1 MRPDIPW
8 NVAGIPMEAREA
20 ARAAAR
26 REGLSVGEWMT
37 RRILRSFSDTTEAP
51 MREAWSTN
59 VSNFTAATEVRP
71 SRRDTEEML
80 AHVARSESE
89 TGEVFRRIEEQL
101 RGVARRLEAA
111 ERSQSE
117 NNRAMTKAASEINV
131 TAREQAQAFDQLGN
145 SVINLADRLD
155 RVERQGAS
163 EGLRDAVKGLH
174 QGLSRLA
181 DQISATATQS
191 ATQISALAGNLES
204 VAGRIGEV
212 RAEADNTHQTA
223 ELRMAQFDERI
234 RALENLVQ
242 SGHAAVDRALTSL
255 EARGADD
262 TAAMKREADTASAIS
277 RLEDSVSKLRAPA
290 ADPALDRR
298 LSGIEHTL
306 SEIANRFDQPNKQSD
321 AIENELR
328 QLAQRI
334 EATETAQRDSVAQLR
349 AELNSVS
356 GRTVEA
362 APHPAAEVVT
372 HPVEEATPHHIAETI
387 GPISVVEHPAAADE
401 TPPFI
406 NVLAPDVVLPH
417 EERSGQFSN
426 FDAAD
431 SAPLLEEDVPAE
443 HVLPAEETVLADAE
457 HAPDHTAFEADPF
470 AVEAEAPAVEPAA
483 PSTPDSYLAAARRSA
498 RDAAAQAE
506 SDLGSRI
513 GGFSWGSI
521 ADDEEARSNTRKT
534 YFVVAIIALVLILA
548 IAAGAFLS
556 QRIGT
561 ASPRS
566 AAPLF
571 HPQKT
576 APAANVAAP
585 SQRASTAPVVNTVV
599 VPTTGTPPVVTP
611 AQPAGAASAPPAQA
625 ASIAPLDKLTALAN
639 SGNAKAE
646 LIVGLKYLDGDGV
659 AVSEADATK
668 WLGRAALAGQ
678 PVAQYRLGTLYER
691 GRGVAAD
698 PVKSVHWYALAA
710 QAGNRKAMHNLAV
723 AYASGTGVAKN
734 LPEAARWFAKA
745 AALGLS
751 DSQFNLAVLYERGL
765 GVPQSL
771 VDAYKWYA
779 IAAAAGDT
787 ESKARIDALAT
798 QLSADDRAAAQ
809 RSVDAFHPQPL
820 DAKANVPP
828 QLSEITN

>member
-1 MRPDIPW
+1 
-8 NVAGIPMEAREA
+8 
-20 ARAAAR
+20 
-26 REGLSVGEWMT
+26 MT
-37 RRILRSFSDTTEAP
+37 RRILRSFSDTAEAP
-51 MREAWSTN
+51 MREAWSSN

-117 NNRAMTKAASEINV
+117 NNRAMSKAASEINV

-163 EGLRDAVKGLH
+163 DGLRDAVKGLH

-223 ELRMAQFDERI
+223 ELRLAQFDERI
-234 RALENLVQ
+234 RTLENLVQ
-242 SGHAAVDRALTSL
+242 SGHAAVERALTSL

-306 SEIANRFDQPNKQSD
+306 SEIANRFDQPDKQSD
-321 AIENELR
+321 AIETELR
-328 QLAQRI
+328 HLAQRI
-334 EATETAQRDSVAQLR
+334 EASETAQRDSVAQLR
-349 AELNSVS
+349 AEMNTVS
-356 GRTVEA
+356 SRAAAVET
-362 APHPAAEVVT
+362 APPEVVT
-372 HPVEEATPHHIAETI
+372 HPVAEATPHLDAKVAPHHIAETI
-387 GPISVVEHPAAADE
+387 GPVSVVEHPAATDE

-417 EERSGQFSN
+417 EERSGQFSS

-431 SAPLLEEDVPAE
+431 SAPLLEEDVPTDAD
-443 HVLPAEETVLADAE
+443 HALPLDETVSADDADASNR
-457 HAPDHTAFEADPF
+457 AAFEADPF
-470 AVEAEAPAVEPAA
+470 LPDAVVETQAVEPATPPA
-483 PSTPDSYLAAARRSA
+483 PDSYLAAARRSA
-498 RDAAAQAE
+498 RAAAAQAE
-506 SDLGSRI
+506 SDIGSRI
-513 GGFSWGSI
+513 GGFSWGSV
-521 ADDEEARSNTRKT
+521 AEDEEARSNTRKT

-561 ASPRS
+561 ASSRS

-571 HPQKT
+571 HPQKSAT
-576 APAANVAAP
+576 ASNVPAP
-585 SQRASTAPVVNTVV
+585 SQHASTAPVVNTVV
-599 VPTTGTPPVVTP
+599 VPATESAAPVTNAPTPPAV
-611 AQPAGAASAPPAQA
+611 PPTQT

-659 AVSEADATK
+659 AVSEADAAK

-698 PVKSVHWYALAA
+698 PVKSVHWYTLAA

-771 VDAYKWYA
+771 IDAYKWYA
-779 IAAAAGDT
+779 IAATAGDS
-787 ESKARIDALAT
+787 ESKARIEALAT

-809 RSVDAFHPQPL
+809 RSVDSFHAQPL
-820 DAKANVPP
+820 DPKANVPP

>member
-37 RRILRSFSDTTEAP
+37 RRILRSFSDTAEAAP
-51 MREAWSTN
+51 MREAWSSN
-59 VSNFTAATEVRP
+59 VSSFTAATEVRP

-80 AHVARSESE
+80 AHVARSETESS
-89 TGEVFRRIEEQL
+89 EVFRRIEEQL

-117 NNRAMTKAASEINV
+117 NNRAMTKAASEINI

-145 SVINLADRLD
+145 SVISLADRLD

-163 EGLRDAVKGLH
+163 EGLREAVKGLH

-223 ELRMAQFDERI
+223 ELRLAQFDERI

-242 SGHAAVDRALTSL
+242 SGHAAVERALTSL
-255 EARGADD
+255 EARDEHDA
-262 TAAMKREADTASAIS
+262 AAMRREADTAGAIS
-277 RLEDSVSKLRAPA
+277 RLEDGLAKLSAPA
-290 ADPALDRR
+290 PDPVLDTR
-298 LSGIEHTL
+298 LSGIERTL
-306 SEIANRFDQPNKQSD
+306 GEIANRLDQPDKQFD
-321 AIENELR
+321 TIEDELKR
-328 QLAQRI
+328 LAQRI
-334 EATETAQRDSVAQLR
+334 EASEVDQRDSLAQLR
-349 AELNSVS
+349 AELSSVS
-356 GRTVEA
+356 HRTAEV
-362 APHPAAEVVT
+362 PLPPAAEVVERNPIVEQPAA
-372 HPVEEATPHHIAETI
+372 PVEE
-387 GPISVVEHPAAADE
+387 S
-401 TPPFI
+401 PFE
-406 NVLAPDVVLPH
+406 NVLAPDVVVPH
-417 EERSGQFSN
+417 EEHRGEFTS
-426 FDAAD
+426 FDAPHVAE
-431 SAPLLEEDVPAE
+431 SAPL
-443 HVLPAEETVLADAE
+443 AEETVPAEAE
-457 HAPDHTAFEADPF
+457 HHEANLETEPF
-470 AVEAEAPAVEPAA
+470 SAEAAEAPPIETPVPAA
-483 PSTPDSYLAAARRSA
+483 PDSYLAAARRSA
-498 RDAAAQAE
+498 RAAAAQAE
-506 SDLGSRI
+506 SDVGSRI
-513 GGFSWGSI
+513 GGFSWGTI
-521 ADDEEARSNTRKT
+521 AADDEARSNARKT

-566 AAPLF
+566 TVPLF
-571 HPQKT
+571 HPQKVAIPRNAAVPHQGQAVT
-576 APAANVAAP
+576 ANN
-585 SQRASTAPVVNTVV
+585 TAPVVNTVV
-599 VPTTGTPPVVTP
+599 VPGTAPATNAPSQAAGSQAP
-611 AQPAGAASAPPAQA
+611 AQT

-659 AVSEADATK
+659 AVSEADAAK

-678 PVAQYRLGTLYER
+678 PVAEYRLGTLYER

-698 PVKSVHWYALAA
+698 PLKSVHWYTLAA

-723 AYASGTGVAKN
+723 AYASGTGVTKN

-771 VDAYKWYA
+771 IDAYKWYA

-798 QLSADDRAAAQ
+798 QLSAEDRAAAQ
-809 RSVDAFHPQPL
+809 RSVDAFHPQRL
-820 DAKANVPP
+820 DPTANVPP
-828 QLSEITN
+828 QLSEIAN

>member
-8 NVAGIPMEAREA
+8 NVAGIPIEAREA

-37 RRILRSFSDTTEAP
+37 RRILRSFSDPAEAAP
-51 MREAWSTN
+51 MREAWSSN
-59 VSNFTAATEVRP
+59 VSSFTAATEVRP

-89 TGEVFRRIEEQL
+89 SSEVFRRIEEQL

-145 SVINLADRLD
+145 SVISLADRLD

-163 EGLRDAVKGLH
+163 EGLREAVKGLH

-191 ATQISALAGNLES
+191 ATQISALAANVES
-204 VAGRIGEV
+204 VAGRLGEV
-212 RAEADNTHQTA
+212 RAEADNTNQAVEQRLTH
-223 ELRMAQFDERI
+223 FDERI
-234 RALENLVQ
+234 RVLENLVQ
-242 SGHAAVDRALTSL
+242 SGHAAVERALASL
-255 EARGADD
+255 EARAEQDAAAIERDAD
-262 TAAMKREADTASAIS
+262 AASAIS
-277 RLEDSVSKLRAPA
+277 RLEDGLAKLSAPG
-290 ADPALDRR
+290 ADPALDTR
-298 LSGIEHTL
+298 LSGIERTL
-306 SEIANRFDQPNKQSD
+306 GEIANRLDQPDKQFD
-321 AIENELR
+321 TIEDELKR
-328 QLAQRI
+328 LAQRI
-334 EATETAQRDSVAQLR
+334 EASEAGQRDSVTQLR

-356 GRTVEA
+356 R
-362 APHPAAEVVT
+362 PAAEAMLPPVTEVVEQVAEQ
-372 HPVEEATPHHIAETI
+372 PAVKVEESAF
-387 GPISVVEHPAAADE
+387 V
-401 TPPFI
+401 
-406 NVLAPDVVLPH
+406 NVLAPDVVVPH
-417 EERSGQFSN
+417 EEQSGQVSTFE
-426 FDAAD
+426 AAPAIE
-431 SAPLLEEDVPAE
+431 SAPLAEED
-443 HVLPAEETVLADAE
+443 LPAEPE
-457 HAPDHTAFEADPF
+457 PDQSASEADLF
-470 AVEAEAPAVEPAA
+470 AAEAVEAPPVESSAPAA
-483 PSTPDSYLAAARRSA
+483 PDSYLAAARRSA
-498 RDAAAQAE
+498 RAAAAQAE
-506 SDLGSRI
+506 TDIGSRI
-513 GGFSWGSI
+513 GGFSWGAI
-521 ADDEEARSNTRKT
+521 AADDEAKSNARKT

-566 AAPLF
+566 TVPLF
-571 HPQKT
+571 HPQKAAT
-576 APAANVAAP
+576 NGVVAPHAPARMTN
-585 SQRASTAPVVNTVV
+585 STAPSLNTVV
-599 VPTTGTPPVVTP
+599 VPATQGATTNPPGQTAGGVAPATSP
-611 AQPAGAASAPPAQA
+611 AQS

-639 SGNAKAE
+639 SGDAKAE

-659 AVSEADATK
+659 AVSEADAAK
-668 WLGRAALAGQ
+668 WLSRAALAGQ
-678 PVAQYRLGTLYER
+678 PVAEYRLGTLYER

-698 PVKSVHWYALAA
+698 PVKSVHWYTLAA

-734 LPEAARWFAKA
+734 LPEAARWFARA

-798 QLSADDRAAAQ
+798 QLSTEDRAAAQ

-820 DAKANVPP
+820 DPNANVPR
-828 QLSEITN
+828 SSAK

>member
-8 NVAGIPMEAREA
+8 NVAGIPIEAREA

-37 RRILRSFSDTTEAP
+37 RRILRSFSDAAEAAP
-51 MREAWSTN
+51 MREAWSSN
-59 VSNFTAATEVRP
+59 VSSFTAATEVRP

-80 AHVARSESE
+80 AHVARSETESS
-89 TGEVFRRIEEQL
+89 EVFRRIEEQL

-117 NNRAMTKAASEINV
+117 NNRAMTKAASEINI

-145 SVINLADRLD
+145 NIISLADRLD

-163 EGLRDAVKGLH
+163 EGLREAVKGLH

-191 ATQISALAGNLES
+191 ATQISALAGNVES
-204 VAGRIGEV
+204 VAGRVGEV
-212 RAEADNTHQTA
+212 RAEADNTNQAVDQRLTH
-223 ELRMAQFDERI
+223 FDERI
-234 RALENLVQ
+234 RVLENLVQ
-242 SGHAAVDRALTSL
+242 SGQAAVERALASL
-255 EARGADD
+255 EVRAEQD
-262 TAAMKREADTASAIS
+262 AAANKRDSDAASAIS
-277 RLEDSVSKLRAPA
+277 RLEDGLAKLSAPA
-290 ADPALDRR
+290 ADPVLDTR
-298 LSGIEHTL
+298 LSGIERTL
-306 SEIANRFDQPNKQSD
+306 GEIAGRLDQPDKQFD
-321 AIENELR
+321 TIEDELKR
-328 QLAQRI
+328 LAQRI
-334 EATETAQRDSVAQLR
+334 EASEAGQQDSVAQLR
-349 AELNSVS
+349 AELSAVS
-356 GRTVEA
+356 R
-362 APHPAAEVVT
+362 PAAEAT
-372 HPVEEATPHHIAETI
+372 HAPVIE
-387 GPISVVEHPAAADE
+387 VVEHVVAQPAVAVE
-401 TPPFI
+401 EPSFV
-406 NVLAPDVVLPH
+406 NVLAPDVVVPH
-417 EERSGQFSN
+417 EEQSGQFST
-426 FDAAD
+426 FEAAPAVE
-431 SAPLLEEDVPAE
+431 SAPLAEED
-443 HVLPAEETVLADAE
+443 LPAEPE
-457 HAPDHTAFEADPF
+457 HDQSESEADPF
-470 AVEAEAPAVEPAA
+470 AAEAVEPPPVESSAPAA
-483 PSTPDSYLAAARRSA
+483 PDSYLAAARRSA
-498 RDAAAQAE
+498 RAAAAQAE
-506 SDLGSRI
+506 SDIGSRI
-513 GGFSWGSI
+513 GGFSWGAIS
-521 ADDEEARSNTRKT
+521 ADDEARSDARKT

-566 AAPLF
+566 TVPLI
-571 HPQKT
+571 HPQK
-576 APAANVAAP
+576 AAANGVVTRHEPA
-585 SQRASTAPVVNTVV
+585 RMTTSTAPSLNTVV
-599 VPTTGTPPVVTP
+599 VPAT
-611 AQPAGAASAPPAQA
+611 QGAAASTNPTAGGVAPATSPARS
-625 ASIAPLDKLTALAN
+625 ASITPLDKLTALAN

-659 AVSEADATK
+659 AVSEVDAAK
-668 WLGRAALAGQ
+668 WLSRAALAGQ
-678 PVAQYRLGTLYER
+678 PVAEYRLGTLYER

-698 PVKSVHWYALAA
+698 PSKSVHWYMLAA

-734 LPEAARWFAKA
+734 LPEAARWFARA

-798 QLSADDRAAAQ
+798 QLSSEDRAAAQ
-809 RSVDAFHPQPL
+809 RSVDAFRPQPL
-820 DAKANVPP
+820 DPNANVPP
-828 QLSEITN
+828 QLGEIAN

>member
-37 RRILRSFSDTTEAP
+37 RRILRSFSDPAEAP
-51 MREAWSTN
+51 MREAWSSN

-145 SVINLADRLD
+145 SVISLADRLD

-181 DQISATATQS
+181 DQISSTATQS

-212 RAEADNTHQTA
+212 RAETDNTNQA
-223 ELRMAQFDERI
+223 VEQRLAKFDERI

-242 SGHAAVDRALTSL
+242 SGQAAVERALTSL
-255 EARGADD
+255 EARAQGDA
-262 TAAMKREADTASAIS
+262 AAMKRDADAASAIS
-277 RLEDSVSKLRAPA
+277 WLEDSLSKLSAPA
-290 ADPALDRR
+290 ANPALDRR
-298 LSGIEHTL
+298 LSAIERTL
-306 SEIANRFDQPNKQSD
+306 GEIATRFDKPDTQSD
-321 AIENELR
+321 AIEAELKR
-328 QLAQRI
+328 LAGRI
-334 EATETAQRDSVAQLR
+334 DASEAGQRDSVAQLR
-349 AELNSVS
+349 AELTTVS
-356 GRTVEA
+356 SRTPAVEA
-362 APHPAAEVVT
+362 APHPVAEVLP
-372 HPVEEATPHHIAETI
+372 HPVAEPAPHMVAETI
-387 GPISVVEHPAAADE
+387 GPISVVEHPAAAEE
-401 TPPFI
+401 TPPFV
-406 NVLAPDVVLPH
+406 NVLAPDVVVPH
-417 EERSGQFSN
+417 EERSAEFST
-426 FDAAD
+426 FDAAAD
-431 SAPLLEEDVPAE
+431 SAPL
-443 HVLPAEETVLADAE
+443 AEETVPAE
-457 HAPDHTAFEADPF
+457 AAHAPEQSGFETDPF
-470 AVEAEAPAVEPAA
+470 AAEAAEAPAVEPAA
-483 PSTPDSYLAAARRSA
+483 SAAPDSYLAAARRSA
-498 RDAAAQAE
+498 RAAAAQAE
-506 SDLGSRI
+506 TDIGSRI
-513 GGFSWGSI
+513 GGFSWGST
-521 ADDEEARSNTRKT
+521 ADEEEARSNSRKT

-561 ASPRS
+561 PKSS
-566 AAPLF
+566 APLF

-576 APAANVAAP
+576 APAANAPTPSRHASAANG
-585 SQRASTAPVVNTVV
+585 TAPVLNTVV
-599 VPTTGTPPVVTP
+599 VPTPQGQAPNAPAPPPGGAAAPAP
-611 AQPAGAASAPPAQA
+611 AQTASV
-625 ASIAPLDKLTALAN
+625 APLDKLTALAN
-639 SGNAKAE
+639 GGNAKAE

-659 AVSEADATK
+659 AVSEADAAK

-678 PVAQYRLGTLYER
+678 PVAKYRLGTLYER

-698 PVKSVHWYALAA
+698 PVKSVHWYTLAA

-771 VDAYKWYA
+771 IDAYKWYA
-779 IAAAAGDT
+779 IAATSGDT

-798 QLSADDRAAAQ
+798 QLSAEDRAAAQ

-820 DAKANVPP
+820 DPKANVAP

>member
-37 RRILRSFSDTTEAP
+37 RRILRSFSDTAEAAP
-51 MREAWSTN
+51 MREAWSSN
-59 VSNFTAATEVRP
+59 VSNFTAAAEVRP

-89 TGEVFRRIEEQL
+89 SGEVFRRIEEQL

-145 SVINLADRLD
+145 AVISLADRLD

-163 EGLRDAVKGLH
+163 DGLRDAVKGLH

-181 DQISATATQS
+181 DQISSTATQS

-204 VAGRIGEV
+204 VAGRLGDV
-212 RAEADNTHQTA
+212 RTEADNTNQA
-223 ELRMAQFDERI
+223 VEQRMAQFDERI
-234 RALENLVQ
+234 HALEGQVKSGQAAIERALSN
-242 SGHAAVDRALTSL
+242 L
-255 EARGADD
+255 EARAEFDA
-262 TAAMKREADTASAIS
+262 AAMNRETEAASAIS
-277 RLEDSVSKLRAPA
+277 RLEDGLAKLGAPA
-290 ADPALDRR
+290 ADPAIDRR
-298 LSGIEHTL
+298 LSAIERSL
-306 SEIANRFDQPNKQSD
+306 SEIASRFDRPDKRSST
-321 AIENELR
+321 IEDELKR
-328 QLAQRI
+328 LAQRI
-334 EATETAQRDSVAQLR
+334 DASETGQRDSVAQLR
-349 AELNSVS
+349 AELNAASSHTSVAEPAPHPLPYVAETLS
-356 GRTVEA
+356 IVEQPAAPVEAPSFVNVLAPGVVVPHDERSAEHSAFDATPPAEA
-362 APHPAAEVVT
+362 APHAEESAAAET
-372 HPVEEATPHHIAETI
+372 E
-387 GPISVVEHPAAADE
+387 
-401 TPPFI
+401 
-406 NVLAPDVVLPH
+406 LAPDKS
-417 EERSGQFSN
+417 EF
-426 FDAAD
+426 
-431 SAPLLEEDVPAE
+431 
-443 HVLPAEETVLADAE
+443 ET
-457 HAPDHTAFEADPF
+457 DPF
-470 AVEAEAPAVEPAA
+470 AADVLEAPNVEPAA
-483 PSTPDSYLAAARRSA
+483 PSAPDSYLTAARRSA
-498 RDAAAQAE
+498 RAAAAQAE
-506 SDLGSRI
+506 SDIGSRI
-513 GGFSWGSI
+513 GGFSWGSASI
-521 ADDEEARSNTRKT
+521 ASDEEARSDARRT

-561 ASPRS
+561 ATPRS
-566 AAPLF
+566 TAPLL

-576 APAANVAAP
+576 ASAPALPSRHASAAP
-585 SQRASTAPVVNTVV
+585 ALSTVV
-599 VPTTGTPPVVTP
+599 VPATQGGAAAANAP
-611 AQPAGAASAPPAQA
+611 AATQPASPTQT

-639 SGNAKAE
+639 GGNAKAE

-659 AVSEADATK
+659 AVSEADAAK

-698 PVKSVHWYALAA
+698 PVKSVHWYTLAA

-771 VDAYKWYA
+771 LDAYKWYA
-779 IAAAAGDT
+779 IAATSGDT

-798 QLSADDRAAAQ
+798 QLSAEDRAAAQ
-809 RSVDAFHPQPL
+809 RSVDAFHPLPL
-820 DAKANVPP
+820 DPKANVPP